1 MITKAGVPTYMITVG
16 VSSYGRSFK
25 MTESGCTGPMCTF
38 VGPDSAA
45 ALGECTQTAGYS
57 KFNTIALLFS
67 SHESASPL
75 PSHHTAP

>member
-1 MITKAGVPTYMITVG
+1 MITKAGIPTYMIAVG

-57 KFNTIALLFS
+57 KLGTVAPLLHVTTLGNPF
-67 SHESASPL
+67 L
-75 PSHHTAP
+75 FFRLIT